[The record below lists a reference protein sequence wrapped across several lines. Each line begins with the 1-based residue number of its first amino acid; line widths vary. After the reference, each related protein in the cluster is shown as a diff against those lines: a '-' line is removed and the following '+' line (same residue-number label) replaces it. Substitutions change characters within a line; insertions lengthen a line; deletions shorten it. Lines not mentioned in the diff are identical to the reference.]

1 MPYNQQFD
9 AYIAKAPE
17 WAQPILTSLR
27 ATVHEACPD
36 VEEQLK
42 WSAPS
47 FVYHGI
53 MCGMVAFK
61 EHAAFH
67 FWKGELVTGTAL
79 GANGM
84 GAAAQFGRL
93 TSVKDLPPKRQLIAY
108 VKKAMKLNEE
118 GVKIDRPKKKKRP
131 TLAMPD
137 VFMAAIKKNKK
148 ALASY
153 EKFSPSHQREYVE
166 WIVGAKTDATRDKR
180 VAQAIQWMAEGK
192 PRNWKYQR

>member
-1 MPYNQQFD
+1 MPYNKQFD

-36 VEEQLK
+36 VEEQMK
-42 WSAPS
+42 WSSPT
-47 FVYHGI
+47 FVHHGI
-53 MCGMVAFK
+53 ICGMVAFK

-67 FWKGELVTGTAL
+67 FWKGELVTGTPL

-93 TSVKDLPPKRQLIAY
+93 KSVKDLPPKRQLVAY
-108 VKKAMKLNEE
+108 IKKAMKLNEE
-118 GVKIDRPKKKKRP
+118 GVKIDRPKKKRP

-137 VFMAAIKKNKK
+137 DFMASIRKNKK

-153 EKFSPSHQREYVE
+153 EKFSPSHQREYIE
-166 WIVGAKTDATRDKR
+166 WIVGAKTDATREKR
-180 VAQAIQWMAEGK
+180 VAQAVEWMAEGK
-192 PRNWKYQR
+192 ARNWKYQR